1 MSYTEKHIGK
11 LKEVDFD
18 RNGTTSEQF
27 YKMLC
32 QYHGYNDLT
41 VENKYTFNTYRT
53 WEELYWDNLWD
64 ADNMYRVDGRLYKL
78 TDHTEIDESKDM
90 FLFHK
95 NADGTISFAVEFYNG
110 GTCLN
115 EMIEE
120 GIRSVNNK

>member
-41 VENKYTFNTYRT
+41 VENTYTFNTYRT
-53 WEELYWDNLWD
+53 WEELYWDKLWD

-78 TDHTEIDESKDM
+78 TDHT
-90 FLFHK
+90 
-95 NADGTISFAVEFYNG
+95 
-110 GTCLN
+110 
-115 EMIEE
+115 
-120 GIRSVNNK
+120 